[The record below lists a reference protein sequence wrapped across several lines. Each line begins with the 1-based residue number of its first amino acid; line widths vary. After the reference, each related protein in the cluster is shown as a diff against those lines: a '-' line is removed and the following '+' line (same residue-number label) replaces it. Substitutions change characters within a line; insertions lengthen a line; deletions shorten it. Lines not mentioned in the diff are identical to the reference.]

1 LKHLRPLLTT
11 LLLISLPLVAL
22 SWVSNIPKSTP
33 EISQA
38 IRNLGFESV
47 DGVQLEQ
54 RLAKD
59 PTLQFGGKP
68 AVIACPKVL
77 LTAKDK
83 PGLCGY
89 CKPGDFKVYPR
100 WFDGFSTPIQVADF
114 DYRHFYEDSL
124 HKRFVML
131 TNGSQDLFSEQAANG
146 WRESLGRWFTCRN
159 DDELDVNA
167 YVEVYSD
174 DGKIDYKVGTYDALG
189 LVREQGYASR

>member
-1 LKHLRPLLTT
+1 MKHLRSLLTT

-22 SWVSNIPKSTP
+22 SLVSNIPKPAP
-33 EISQA
+33 EISQE
-38 IRNLGFESV
+38 IRDLGFESV

-54 RLAKD
+54 TLAKVSS
-59 PTLQFGGKP
+59 LQFGGKP

-77 LTAKDK
+77 LTAKNK

-89 CKPGDFKVYPR
+89 CKPSDFEVYPR

-114 DYRHFYEDSL
+114 DYRYVYEDSL

-131 TNGSQDLFSEQAANG
+131 TNGSQDLFNQQSPNG

>member
-1 LKHLRPLLTT
+1 VKHLRPLITT

-22 SWVSNIPKSTP
+22 SWVSNIPKSAP
-33 EISQA
+33 EISQD
-38 IRNLGFESV
+38 IRDLGFESV

-54 RLAKD
+54 TLAKD
-59 PTLQFGGKP
+59 SNLQFGGEP
-68 AVIACPKVL
+68 AVVACPKVL
-77 LTAKDK
+77 LTTKDK

-89 CKPGDFKVYPR
+89 CKPTDSEVYPR
-100 WFDGFSTPIQVADF
+100 WFEGFSAPIQVADF

-124 HKRFVML
+124 HKRVVML
-131 TNGSQDLFSEQAANG
+131 TNGSQDIFSEQSANG

-174 DGKIDYKVGTYDALG
+174 NGRVEYKIGNYDALG